1 MKKIIS
7 KNLGRNQNSSDSK
20 LCDFSSLDFIILAST
35 LAIALGEELSS
46 NDINIL
52 ATFFAV
58 LSDELALIAAIDQC
72 SSSDNSES
80 FTAPTPDVAM
90 TRHKISKSGV
100 KNNPYKNKKK
110 ILKKEKKHLIKFN
123 FIKCFFVYVYS
134 YYFINIF
141 VYLIKHIFIFFC
153 NLRL

>member
-80 FTAPTPDVAM
+80 FTAPTPDVDM
-90 TRHKISKSGV
+90 TRHKINKSGV
-100 KNNPYKNKKK
+100 KNNPYKNNKKK
-110 ILKKEKKHLIKFN
+110 LKKEKN
-123 FIKCFFVYVYS
+123 T
-134 YYFINIF
+134 
-141 VYLIKHIFIFFC
+141 
-153 NLRL
+153 

>member
-35 LAIALGEELSS
+35 LAVALGEELSS

-58 LSDELALIAAIDQC
+58 LSDELALIATVNQC
-72 SSSDNSES
+72 SSSDNDES
-80 FTAPTPDVAM
+80 FTAPTPDIAM

-100 KNNPYKNKKK
+100 KNSTYKNKKK
-110 ILKKEKKHLIKFN
+110 ILKKEKTLN
-123 FIKCFFVYVYS
+123 
-134 YYFINIF
+134 
-141 VYLIKHIFIFFC
+141 
-153 NLRL
+153 

>member
-100 KNNPYKNKKK
+100 KNNQYKNKKK
-110 ILKKEKKHLIKFN
+110 ILKKEKN
-123 FIKCFFVYVYS
+123 T
-134 YYFINIF
+134 
-141 VYLIKHIFIFFC
+141 
-153 NLRL
+153 

>member
-35 LAIALGEELSS
+35 LAIALGEELNS

-110 ILKKEKKHLIKFN
+110 ILKKEK
-123 FIKCFFVYVYS
+123 
-134 YYFINIF
+134 NI
-141 VYLIKHIFIFFC
+141 
-153 NLRL
+153 

>member
-20 LCDFSSLDFIILAST
+20 LCGFSSLDFIILAST
-35 LAIALGEELSS
+35 LAVALSEELSS

-58 LSDELALIAAIDQC
+58 LSDELALIAAVDQC
-72 SSSDNSES
+72 SSSNNDKS

-100 KNNPYKNKKK
+100 KNNRHKNKKK
-110 ILKKEKKHLIKFN
+110 ILKKEKTLN
-123 FIKCFFVYVYS
+123 
-134 YYFINIF
+134 
-141 VYLIKHIFIFFC
+141 
-153 NLRL
+153 

>member
-100 KNNPYKNKKK
+100 KNNP
-110 ILKKEKKHLIKFN
+110 
-123 FIKCFFVYVYS
+123 
-134 YYFINIF
+134 
-141 VYLIKHIFIFFC
+141 
-153 NLRL
+153 